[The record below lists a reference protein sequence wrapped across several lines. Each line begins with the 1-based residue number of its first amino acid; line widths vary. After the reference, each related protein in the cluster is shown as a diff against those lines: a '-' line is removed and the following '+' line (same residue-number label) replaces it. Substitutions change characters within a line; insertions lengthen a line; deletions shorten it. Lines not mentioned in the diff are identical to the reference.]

1 MATAAWQGPSTAKFQ
16 RFSSH
21 VRVEGLHHF
30 QHQAVFPA
38 PTFLTDTYTTLQLT
52 QILQKTYYLN
62 PNAAV
67 S

>member
-1 MATAAWQGPSTAKFQ
+1 MATAAQPGPSAVTFQ

-21 VRVEGLHHF
+21 VRVEGLHPF
-30 QHQAVFPA
+30 QHKAMFHA
-38 PTFLTDTYTTLQLT
+38 PTFLTDTYATLELT
-52 QILQKTYYLN
+52 QILKKTYYLN